1 MLGFVKCHDAIAAII
16 FSFRFTP
23 YINSGTITD
32 LELVTPHWL
41 PEHQESTAKKD
52 EYLRPVDVSLQKKK
66 RKKKL
71 SRDLCLLWRNQ
82 VLDVSCVQTS
92 QLRAC

>member
-66 RKKKL
+66 KKRKKVESWL
-71 SRDLCLLWRNQ
+71 
-82 VLDVSCVQTS
+82 VLALT
-92 QLRAC
+92 